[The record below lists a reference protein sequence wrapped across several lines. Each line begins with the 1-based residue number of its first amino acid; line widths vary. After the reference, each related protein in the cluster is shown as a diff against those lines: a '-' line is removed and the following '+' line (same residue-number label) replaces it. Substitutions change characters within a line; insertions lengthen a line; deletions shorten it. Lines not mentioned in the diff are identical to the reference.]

1 MTRTIGFAHPG
12 QMGVSI
18 AAAVIAGGN
27 QAAWA
32 SEGRSEATQKRADGA
47 GLQDLQSLKAL
58 CDGSEMLFSICPP
71 DKAIQLA
78 RDVVDAGFKGKFVDC
93 NAVSPATA
101 HTTAEII
108 HGGGG
113 QFIDGGIVGPPAVR
127 PGITRMYVSG
137 SEAESV
143 PPLFKDTLVDCR
155 VVGSEVGGASAL
167 KMAYAGWSKGS
178 TALLMTQVALAR
190 AQGVEDAF
198 YEEMNLSL
206 PGIRE
211 KLTKG
216 STTSAPKAWRF
227 VGEMKEIEQS
237 LNDAGLPGAWF
248 AGAADTYSRLS
259 GFKNQ
264 QGLAEDEIID
274 VLLKKG

>member
-18 AAAVIAGGN
+18 AAAIIAGGN

-32 SEGRSEATQKRADGA
+32 SEGRSDATRQRAEGA
-47 GLQDLQSLKAL
+47 GIHDLQSLGAL
-58 CDGSEMLFSICPP
+58 CEGSETLFSICPP
-71 DKAIQLA
+71 DKAIELA
-78 RDVVDAGFKGKFVDC
+78 RDVAAAGFKGKYVDC

-108 HGGGG
+108 NSAGG

-127 PGITRMYVSG
+127 PGVTRMYLSG
-137 SEAESV
+137 SDAESV
-143 PPLFKDTLVDCR
+143 PSLFANSLVDCR
-155 VVGSEVGGASAL
+155 VVGPDVGGASAL

-178 TALLMTQVALAR
+178 AALLMTQVALAR

-198 YEEMNLSL
+198 YEEMDLSL

-211 KLTKG
+211 KLTNG

-248 AGAADTYSRLS
+248 EGAADTYARLS

-264 QGLAEDEIID
+264 QGLAEGEIID
-274 VLLKKG
+274 ALLKKG